1 MYFRML
7 LIGYLNGI
15 GSERG
20 IAWRCAD
27 SISLH
32 EILGYGLAKNPPD
45 RSSVSRTRRRLSL
58 KAHEAVFSWV
68 LERL

>member
-7 LIGYLNGI
+7 LVGYMEGI

-27 SISLH
+27 SISLR
-32 EILGYGLAKNPPD
+32 EIKGERYVVLPFGILADPGWEARD
-45 RSSVSRTRRRLSL
+45 RPAVKLSR
-58 KAHEAVFSWV
+58 E
-68 LERL
+68 